1 MLGESWHL
9 KHLLI
14 GPLVA
19 LLTVVLIFHL
29 REWKTLP
36 ARWLKPPL
44 ALGTLSNAAYLWNFP
59 VVPWLNASP
68 TIPHGPLLS
77 LPITVLPATSSWW
90 LVERPALAWKAR
102 LDAPRSTPVEREPAL
117 LK

>member
-90 LVERPALAWKAR
+90 LVERPALA
-102 LDAPRSTPVEREPAL
+102 
-117 LK
+117 